1 MYRYFKLSIVGCL
14 FVVTGCATL
23 EQKRQAIEASLD
35 ESERAYL
42 VGKYSTQC
50 KGNSNKTKCAQ
61 HFNSIS
67 VSFKS
72 TDNDRIWDRLA
83 STQGGFSGNSVYD
96 EVKPELDEKS
106 IYFCRILPEGEYKFY
121 TTSYWNYAGGGS
133 GYSLRK
139 EDYFTVPFSL
149 KAEKITTVDHIKLT
163 TRQGKNLIGLALT
176 LPGQLELKPLSK
188 EELSLA
194 IKKCPVEAHDKP
206 IVQSG
211 LSEKEYSSP
220 FVRSVN

>member
-1 MYRYFKLSIVGCL
+1 MYKYFKLSVVGCL
-14 FVVTGCATL
+14 FFVTGCATL
-23 EQKRQAIEASLD
+23 EQKRQAIENSLG

-50 KGNSNKTKCAQ
+50 KGNSDKTKCAQ

-72 TDNDRIWDRLA
+72 TDNDKIGDRLA

-121 TTSYWNYAGGGS
+121 TTGYWNYAGGGS
-133 GYSLRK
+133 GYALRK
-139 EDYFTVPFSL
+139 EDYFSVPFSL
-149 KAEKITTVDHIKLT
+149 KAEMITTVDQIKLT
-163 TRQGKNLIGLALT
+163 TEQGKNLIGLALT
-176 LPGQLELKPLSK
+176 LPGPLELKPISE
-188 EELSLA
+188 EELQLA
-194 IKKCPVEAHDKP
+194 IKKCPVAAHDKP
-206 IVQSG
+206 IIRAK
-211 LSEKEYSSP
+211 LSDKEYSSP
-220 FVRSVN
+220 FVRSLN